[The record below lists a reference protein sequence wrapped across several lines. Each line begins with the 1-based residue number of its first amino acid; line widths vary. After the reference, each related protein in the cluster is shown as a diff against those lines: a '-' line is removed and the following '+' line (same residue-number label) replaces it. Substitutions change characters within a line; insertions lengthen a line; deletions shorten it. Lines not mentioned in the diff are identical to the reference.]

1 MSDFGMFTNEGD
13 IALAEK
19 LNEALD
25 SMPSG
30 LTAHEQYARFSELC
44 EADADF
50 CEKHGEWSDTAV
62 REIVYSLL
70 EAPTKLIV
78 TDAPAMVLFEGN
90 IQINVPTLDGDGQK
104 ALERQHDE
112 IVDILRDALEIALN
126 KIEKQLGVNIS
137 EWSGIETRIV

>member
-1 MSDFGMFTNEGD
+1 MSDFGMHTNEGD

-30 LTAHEQYARFSELC
+30 LTAHEQYERFRDLC

-126 KIEKQLGVNIS
+126 KIEKQLGVSIS